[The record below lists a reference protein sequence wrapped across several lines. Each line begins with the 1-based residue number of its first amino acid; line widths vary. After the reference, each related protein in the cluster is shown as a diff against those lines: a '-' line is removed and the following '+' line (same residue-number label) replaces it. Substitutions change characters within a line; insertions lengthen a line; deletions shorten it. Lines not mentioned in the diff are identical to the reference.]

1 MPNQTIHQDQPVLTS
16 GRSLND
22 AQAAVILLHG
32 RGSTAQSILGLAPN
46 LPQEKTA
53 YLAPQAAQQT
63 WYPHSGFLPLEVNE
77 PYVSSAFK
85 QIADLIDQ
93 VKEAGLAADKIVLG
107 GFSQGAC
114 LAAEFTARHPQR
126 YGGLFVLS
134 GALMGPPD
142 APRQYSGSLD
152 GTPVFVAGSDHD
164 SWVTEEQLRLTG
176 RVLHALGG
184 VVQVEI
190 QPGADHTIRQAE
202 ITHVGSM
209 ISQALR
215 VG

>member
-1 MPNQTIHQDQPVLTS
+1 MSNQPIHQDQPVLTC
-16 GRSLND
+16 GISLND
-22 AQAAVILLHG
+22 AEVVVILLHG
-32 RGSTAQSILGLAPN
+32 RGSTARSILGLALH

-77 PYVSSAFK
+77 PYVSSAFQK
-85 QIADLIDQ
+85 IADLVDR
-93 VKEAGLAADKIVLG
+93 VKEAGIAVDKIVLG

-114 LAAEFTARHPQR
+114 LAAEFMARHPQR

-134 GALMGPPD
+134 GALMGPPNT
-142 APRQYSGSLD
+142 PRQYSGSLD

-176 RVLHALGG
+176 RVLHTLGG
-184 VVQVEI
+184 VVKVEI
-190 QPGADHTIRQAE
+190 QPGTEHSIRQTE
-202 ITHVGSM
+202 ITYVNSL

-215 VG
+215 V

>member
-1 MPNQTIHQDQPVLTS
+1 MPNQLIHQDQPVLT
-16 GRSLND
+16 GGISLKD
-22 AQAAVILLHG
+22 AEVAVILLHG
-32 RGSTAQSILGLAPN
+32 RGSTAQSILGLAPH

-77 PYVSSAFK
+77 PYVSSAFQK
-85 QIADLIDQ
+85 IADLIDQ
-93 VKEAGLAADKIVLG
+93 VKEAGLAADQIVLG

-114 LAAEFTARHPQR
+114 LAAEFIAQYPQR

-152 GTPVFVAGSDHD
+152 GTPVFIAGSDHD

-184 VVQVEI
+184 AVQVEI
-190 QPGADHTIRQAE
+190 QPGTEHAIRQAE
-202 ITHVGSM
+202 ITYVSRM
-209 ISQALR
+209 ISKVLK
-215 VG
+215 V

>member
-1 MPNQTIHQDQPVLTS
+1 MFDQSIHQDQPVLT
-16 GRSLND
+16 GGISLND
-22 AQAAVILLHG
+22 AEVAVILLHG
-32 RGSTAQSILGLAPN
+32 RGSTAQSILGLALH

-77 PYVSSAFK
+77 PFVSSAF
-85 QIADLIDQ
+85 QRIADLIERI
-93 VKEAGLAADKIVLG
+93 KAAGLPAEKIMLG

-114 LAAEFTARHPQR
+114 LAAEFVARHPQR

-152 GTPVFVAGSDHD
+152 GTPVFIAGSDHD
-164 SWVTEEQLRLTG
+164 SWVTAEQLRFTG
-176 RVLHALGG
+176 RVLQQLGG
-184 VVQVEI
+184 AVQVEI
-190 QPGADHTIRQAE
+190 QPGTEHTIRHTE

-215 VG
+215 V

>member
-1 MPNQTIHQDQPVLTS
+1 MSNQPIHQDQPVLTH

-22 AQAAVILLHG
+22 AEVAVILLHG
-32 RGSTAQSILGLAPN
+32 RGSTAQSILELAPH

-63 WYPHSGFLPLEVNE
+63 WYPHSGFLPLDVNE
-77 PYVSSAFK
+77 PFVSSAFQK
-85 QIADLIDQ
+85 IADLIDQ
-93 VKEAGLAADKIVLG
+93 VKEAGIAVDKIVLG

-114 LAAEFTARHPQR
+114 VAAEFMARYPQR

-142 APRQYSGSLD
+142 TPRQYSGSLD

-176 RVLHALGG
+176 RVLHTLGG
-184 VVQVEI
+184 VVKVEI
-190 QPGADHTIRQAE
+190 QPGTEHTIRQAE
-202 ITHVGSM
+202 VTHVNSM

-215 VG
+215 V